1 LKIRKSH
8 PSNTMNIDREDFRLP
23 ERVFV
28 YDCTLRD
35 GEQTP
40 GVALT
45 VKEKVTIARQLEKL
59 GVDVIEAGFPANS
72 KSEMD
77 AVRRISKEVSNSRV
91 SGLSRVL
98 KRDIDACL
106 DCDVDLVHTF
116 VSTSDVH
123 LKYQLKKSRD
133 EVYSMA
139 VDAVEYVKEHGVPC
153 LFSAMDA
160 TRTEISYLLKVLKGA
175 EGAGADIIN
184 VPDTVGFMVP
194 TSMRK
199 FMGRIRDEIRAVL
212 DVHCHNDYGLAV
224 ANTLAAVEAGAEEV
238 QVTVNGLGE
247 RAGNAALEPVVVA
260 LLTIYGVDVK
270 IEPKYLTET
279 SQLVERYTGVVLS
292 PCTPIVGRH
301 AFAHESGIHVHAL
314 LRKASTFEPIDPAD
328 VGQKR
333 RLVIGKLT
341 GKHSIRAA
349 LDELGISGVSEE
361 SLLEI
366 TKRVKELAA
375 RNKLVSDV
383 DLISIAE
390 DVMQTKMFHP
400 YVTLEE
406 LVVTTGL
413 NIPPSATVKL
423 RINGEEKIG
432 QGTGVGPVDAAANA
446 IEEIIGPIAHLRLQ
460 KFDLSALTGG
470 TDALGAVRIA
480 VEDSRKNVF
489 EAGAVHEDIV
499 VASVNAFVQA
509 LNKAMYAAE
518 KSSRQSS
525 SSSTKP

>member
-8 PSNTMNIDREDFRLP
+8 SSNTLNIDREDFRLP
-23 ERVFV
+23 RRVYI

-45 VKEKVTIARQLEKL
+45 VEEKVTIARQLEKL
-59 GVDVIEAGFPANS
+59 GVDIIEAGFPANS
-72 KSEMD
+72 EGEMD

-98 KRDIDACL
+98 KKDIDACL

-123 LKYQLKKSRD
+123 LKYQMKKTR
-133 EVYSMA
+133 EEIYSMA
-139 VDAVEYVKEHGVPC
+139 VEAVEYVKEHGVPC

-160 TRTEISYLLKVLKGA
+160 TRTEMSYLLEILKGA
-175 EGAGADIIN
+175 EKAGADIVNI
-184 VPDTVGFMVP
+184 PDTVGFMVP
-194 TSMRK
+194 SSMRK
-199 FMGRIRDEIRAVL
+199 FMGRIRDEIHVVL

-224 ANTLAAVEAGAEEV
+224 ANTLAAVEAGADEV
-238 QVTVNGLGE
+238 QVTVNGIGE
-247 RAGNAALEPVVVA
+247 RAGNAALEPIVAA
-260 LLTIYGVDVK
+260 LLTTYDVDVN

-279 SQLVERYTGVVLS
+279 SQLVERYTGVALS
-292 PCTPIVGRH
+292 PCTPIVGRN
-301 AFAHESGIHVHAL
+301 AFAHESGIHVHGL
-314 LRKASTFEPIDPAD
+314 IGKASTFEPIEPED

-333 RLVIGKLT
+333 RFVIGKLT
-341 GKHSIRAA
+341 GRHSVRVA
-349 LDELGISGVSEE
+349 LDELGITEVPEE
-361 SLLEI
+361 SLLKI
-366 TKRVKELAA
+366 TRRVKELAE

-383 DLISIAE
+383 DLLSITE

-423 RINGEEKIG
+423 KINGEEKIG
-432 QGTGVGPVDAAANA
+432 QGTGVGPVDAAAKA
-446 IEEIIGPIAHLRLQ
+446 IEEIVGPIANLRLQ

-470 TDALGAVRIA
+470 TDALGAIRIS
-480 VEDSRKNVF
+480 VEDRQKNVF
-489 EAGAVHEDIV
+489 EASAVHEDIV

-509 LNKAMYAAE
+509 LNKAMYAAD
-518 KSSRQSS
+518 KS
-525 SSSTKP
+525 K

>member
-1 LKIRKSH
+1 
-8 PSNTMNIDREDFRLP
+8 MNIDREDFRLP
-23 ERVFV
+23 QRVFV
-28 YDCTLRD
+28 YDSTLRD

-45 VKEKVTIARQLEKL
+45 VKEKVIIAKQLEKL
-59 GVDVIEAGFPANS
+59 GVDIIEAGFPANS
-72 KSEMD
+72 KGEMD
-77 AVRRISKEVSNSRV
+77 AVSRISKEISSSRV

-98 KRDIDACL
+98 KKDIDACI

-123 LKYQLKKSRD
+123 LKYQMKKTR
-133 EVYSMA
+133 EEIYPMA
-139 VDAVEYVKEHGVPC
+139 VDAVEYIKEHGLPC

-160 TRTEISYLLKVLKGA
+160 TRTDIGFLLKVLKGT
-175 EGAGADIIN
+175 EEAGADIIN
-184 VPDTVGFMVP
+184 IPDTVGFMVP

-199 FMGRIRDEIRAVL
+199 FMGRIREEVGAVL

-238 QVTVNGLGE
+238 QVTVNGIGE
-247 RAGNAALEPVVVA
+247 RAGNAALEPIVVA
-260 LLTIYGVDVK
+260 LLTIYDVDVN

-279 SQLVERYTGVVLS
+279 SQLVERYTGVTLS
-292 PCTPIVGRH
+292 PCTPMVGRH

-314 LRKASTFEPIDPAD
+314 LGKASTFEPIEPMD

-333 RLVIGKLT
+333 RFVLGKLT
-341 GKHSIRAA
+341 GRHSVKAS
-349 LDELGISGVSEE
+349 LDELGITDVSEE

-366 TKRVKELAA
+366 TGRVKELAE

-383 DLISIAE
+383 DLISIVE
-390 DVMQTKMFHP
+390 DVVQAKMFRP

-413 NIPPSATVKL
+413 NVPPSATVKL
-423 RINGEEKIG
+423 RINGEEKVG

-446 IEEIIGPIAHLRLQ
+446 IEEIVGPIAHLRLQ

-470 TDALGAVRIA
+470 TNALGAVRIA
-480 VEDSRKNVF
+480 VEDSQKNVF

-509 LNKAMYAAE
+509 LNKAMYAAD
-518 KSSRQSS
+518 KS
-525 SSSTKP
+525 K

>member
-1 LKIRKSH
+1 
-8 PSNTMNIDREDFRLP
+8 MNIYREDFHLP
-23 ERVFV
+23 KRVYI
-28 YDCTLRD
+28 YDSTLRD

-45 VKEKVTIARQLEKL
+45 IKEKVTIAKQLEKL
-59 GVDVIEAGFPANS
+59 GVDIIEAGFPANS
-72 KSEMD
+72 EGEMD

-98 KRDIDACL
+98 KKDIDACL

-123 LKYQLKKSRD
+123 LKYQMKKTP
-133 EVYSMA
+133 EEIYLMA
-139 VDAVEYVKEHGVPC
+139 VEAVEYVKSHGVPC

-160 TRTEISYLLKVLKGA
+160 TRTDIGYLLKVLKGA

-184 VPDTVGFMVP
+184 IPDTVGFMVP
-194 TSMRK
+194 SSMKK
-199 FMGRIRDEIRAVL
+199 FMERIRGEIHVVL

-224 ANTLAAVEAGAEEV
+224 ANTLAAVEAGADEV
-238 QVTVNGLGE
+238 QVTVNGIGE

-260 LLTIYGVDVK
+260 LLTTYGVDLN

-279 SQLVERYTGVVLS
+279 SQLVEKYTGVILS
-292 PCTPIVGRH
+292 PCTPIVGRNS
-301 AFAHESGIHVHAL
+301 FAHQSGIHVHAL
-314 LRKASTFEPIDPAD
+314 IEQSSTFEPIDPAD

-333 RLVIGKLT
+333 RFVIGKLT
-341 GKHSIRAA
+341 GRHSIEIA
-349 LDELGISGVSEE
+349 LKELGITGMSEE

-366 TKRVKELAA
+366 TRRVKELAE

-383 DLISIAE
+383 DLLSITE

-432 QGTGVGPVDAAANA
+432 QGTGVGPVDAAAKA
-446 IEEIIGPIAHLRLQ
+446 IEEIVGPIANLRLQ

-470 TDALGAVRIA
+470 TDALGAIRIS
-480 VEDSRKNVF
+480 VEDKQKNVF
-489 EAGAVHEDIV
+489 EASAVHEDIV

-509 LNKAMYAAE
+509 LNKAMHAAD
-518 KSSRQSS
+518 KS
-525 SSSTKP
+525 K

>member
-23 ERVFV
+23 KRVFV
-28 YDCTLRD
+28 YDSTLRD

-40 GVALT
+40 GVALS
-45 VKEKVTIARQLEKL
+45 VKEKVIIAKQLEKL
-59 GVDVIEAGFPANS
+59 GVDIVEAGFPANS
-72 KSEMD
+72 KGEMD
-77 AVRRISKEVSNSRV
+77 AVSRISRELTNSKV

-98 KRDIDACL
+98 KKDIDACL
-106 DCDVDLVHTF
+106 DCDVDIVHTF

-123 LKYQLKKSRD
+123 LKYQMKKSQD
-133 EVYSMA
+133 EIYSMA
-139 VDAVEYVKEHGVPC
+139 IDAVEYVKEHGLPC

-160 TRTEISYLLKVLKGA
+160 TRTEMGYLLKVLKGT
-175 EGAGADIIN
+175 EEAGADIIN

-194 TSMRK
+194 TSMRT
-199 FMGRIRDEIRAVL
+199 FMGRIRDEISVVL

-224 ANTLAAVEAGAEEV
+224 ANTLAAVEAGADEI
-238 QVTVNGLGE
+238 QVTINGIGE
-247 RAGNAALEPVVVA
+247 RAGNAALEPIVVA
-260 LLTIYGVDVK
+260 LLTIYGVEVG

-279 SQLVERYTGVVLS
+279 SQLVERYTGVTLS
-292 PCTPIVGRH
+292 PCTPMVGRH

-314 LRKASTFEPIDPAD
+314 IGKASTFEPIEPED

-333 RLVIGKLT
+333 RFVLGKLT
-341 GKHSIRAA
+341 GKHSIKAA
-349 LDELGISGVSEE
+349 LDELGITDVSEE
-361 SLLEI
+361 SILEI
-366 TKRVKELAA
+366 TGRVKELAE

-390 DVMQTKMFHP
+390 DVIQTKMFHP
-400 YVTLEE
+400 YVILKE

-413 NIPPSATVKL
+413 NIPPSATVKVM
-423 RINGEEKIG
+423 INGEEKVG

-446 IEEIIGPIAHLRLQ
+446 IEEIVGPIAHLRLR

-470 TDALGAVRIA
+470 TDALGAVTIA
-480 VEDSRKNVF
+480 VEDKQKNVF

-509 LNKAMYAAE
+509 LNKAMYAADQA
-518 KSSRQSS
+518 K
-525 SSSTKP
+525 

>member
-1 LKIRKSH
+1 
-8 PSNTMNIDREDFRLP
+8 MNIDREDFRLP
-23 ERVFV
+23 KRVFV
-28 YDCTLRD
+28 YDSTLRD

-45 VKEKVTIARQLEKL
+45 VKEKVIIAKQLEKL
-59 GVDVIEAGFPANS
+59 GVDIIEAGFPANS
-72 KSEMD
+72 KGEME
-77 AVRRISKEVSNSRV
+77 AVRRISKEISNSRV

-98 KRDIDACL
+98 KKDIDACI
-106 DCDVDLVHTF
+106 DCDVDLIHTF

-123 LKYQLKKSRD
+123 LKYQMKKTR
-133 EVYSMA
+133 EEIYPMA
-139 VDAVEYVKEHGVPC
+139 VDAVEYIKEHGLPC

-160 TRTEISYLLKVLKGA
+160 TRTDMGYLLKILKGT
-175 EGAGADIIN
+175 EEAGADIIN
-184 VPDTVGFMVP
+184 IPDTVGFMVP

-199 FMGRIRDEIRAVL
+199 FMGRIRDEIDVVL

-238 QVTVNGLGE
+238 QVTVNGIGE
-247 RAGNAALEPVVVA
+247 RAGNAALEPTVVV
-260 LLTIYGVDVK
+260 LLTVYGVDVN
-270 IEPKYLTET
+270 IEPRFLTET
-279 SQLVERYTGVVLS
+279 SQLVERYTGVTLS

-314 LRKASTFEPIDPAD
+314 IGKASTFESINPAD

-333 RLVIGKLT
+333 RFVIGKLT
-341 GKHSIRAA
+341 GRHSIKIA
-349 LDELGISGVSEE
+349 LDELGIVNVPDET
-361 SLLEI
+361 LLEI
-366 TKRVKELAA
+366 TRRVKDLAE

-383 DLISIAE
+383 DLISIVE
-390 DVMQTKMFHP
+390 DTTQSKMFHP

-406 LVVTTGL
+406 LVVTSGL
-413 NIPPSATVKL
+413 NITPSATVKL
-423 RINGEEKIG
+423 KINGEEKIG

-446 IEEIIGPIAHLRLQ
+446 IEEIVGPIAHLRLQ

-470 TDALGAVRIA
+470 TNALGVVRIA
-480 VEDSRKNVF
+480 VEDRQKNVF

-518 KSSRQSS
+518 KS
-525 SSSTKP
+525 K